1 MCGSDFWGRGKL
13 SLLHVQHGNLASSE
27 LTKYIFFG
35 GGGVRGNYNSVF
47 VPVRGTEQ
55 QVKINGQVGL

>member
-1 MCGSDFWGRGKL
+1 VYGSDFWGRGKL
-13 SLLHVQHGNLASSE
+13 SLFHVQHGNLASSE
-27 LTKYIFFG
+27 LTKYIFLEG
-35 GGGVRGNYNSVF
+35 GLGGNYNSVF